1 MNDQDNDFQLERAI
15 GFHVNRTAHLMTEEV
30 ARRFAAAG
38 YKVTAQDFGI
48 LYRISKQDGLSQ
60 SELAALMLRDKTTIT
75 RRLDGL
81 VKKGLVERRNDPG
94 DRRLFCIH
102 LTDDGRAAVQQLSSI
117 VDALQAYVL
126 EGATVEEKQITIA
139 TLRRIGS
146 NITRSNHE

>member
-1 MNDQDNDFQLERAI
+1 MEQRGNTFQLERAI

-38 YKVTAQDFGI
+38 YRVTAQDFGI
-48 LYRISKQDGLSQ
+48 LYRIHRQDGICQ

-81 VKKGLVERRNDPG
+81 VKKQLVERRTDPD
-94 DRRLFCIH
+94 DRRQFCIH
-102 LTDDGRAAVQQLSSI
+102 LTDAGARAVQTLSEI
-117 VDALQAYVL
+117 VDVFQADALQDASD
-126 EGATVEEKQITIA
+126 EEKQITIA

-146 NITRSNHE
+146 NITRSHHE